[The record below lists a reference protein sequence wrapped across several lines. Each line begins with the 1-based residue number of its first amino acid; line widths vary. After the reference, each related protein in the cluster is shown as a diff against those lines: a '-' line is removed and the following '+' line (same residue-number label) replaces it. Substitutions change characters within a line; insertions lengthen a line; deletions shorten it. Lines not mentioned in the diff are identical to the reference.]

1 MSSHVS
7 DCISSVLSVCRV
19 ISVKLI
25 TKGSEQTVSEI
36 ISERQTLKIISKLLG
51 SYKPR
56 DTQVHCVFPESIH
69 TPPTEGFFGLNPSHP
84 HPSGNSSLGS
94 YIPLKIL
101 AFNTPSPSE
110 FSNDPLWWGYG
121 YFLEPHIGDAEEQM
135 RSNFYTQKG
144 STRLSLVPK
153 KSKGQQCNVKKSF

>member
-7 DCISSVLSVCRV
+7 DCISSVSSVCRV

-36 ISERQTLKIISKLLG
+36 ISERQTLKIIRELLG

-84 HPSGNSSLGS
+84 HPSGNSTLGS

-101 AFNTPSPSE
+101 AFNTPLPLPVVGVWI
-110 FSNDPLWWGYG
+110 FSGTTHWLCGGANEAK
-121 YFLEPHIGDAEEQM
+121 FLH
-135 RSNFYTQKG
+135 
-144 STRLSLVPK
+144 PK
-153 KSKGQQCNVKKSF
+153 RFH